1 MQWGGEMKLAF
12 AGAPALC
19 LFSCLICAAW
29 AGCGGSGAPDDG
41 VLPDILIPPVDSV
54 AGDPSAADTVIP
66 DVAETWVR
74 DVPEYA
80 DISGLD
86 LGAVECGEDGD
97 CPQSGKPCEWVRCDI
112 GTGSCVQS
120 NSSKSGDMCDEGYR
134 CRKDGRCED
143 GVCAYH
149 SVECRDC
156 GDGVCFSVGEN
167 CSDCPAD
174 CGNCPEMETDC
185 QDGLDEDY
193 DGLTDCLD
201 KADCGRDPRCGVW
214 KCVHDPIE
222 EFMVCGQS
230 LAVEPFGTAVHPDV
244 EGCGVVPDE
253 FSSVIYRF
261 ESTADQQVKVGLTPA
276 SASDQFRVFVLEG
289 MCNPEYCIKAG
300 NNNVDATFTA
310 HRNWTYYLLIDTTT
324 DFAEEVTVQ
333 VDCQP

>member
-1 MQWGGEMKLAF
+1 MKLAST
-12 AGAPALC
+12 GTPALYL
-19 LFSCLICAAW
+19 LFSLICALG
-29 AGCGGSGAPDDG
+29 AGCGSEGAPDDG
-41 VLPDILIPPVDSV
+41 AMPDILFPPVDSV
-54 AGDPSAADTVIP
+54 AVDSATADITPP
-66 DVAETWVR
+66 DVDDTWVR
-74 DVPEYA
+74 DVPEYV
-80 DISGLD
+80 DISGVD

-97 CPQSGKPCEWVRCDI
+97 CPQSGKPCEWVRCDL

-174 CGNCPEMETDC
+174 CGICPEMESEC

-201 KADCGRDPRCGVW
+201 EEDCDWDPRCGDW
-214 KCVHDPIE
+214 KCTDFTID

-230 LAVEPFGTAVHPDV
+230 LAVEPFGMSVYDELEA
-244 EGCGVVPDE
+244 CGMLPTWDS
-253 FSSVIYRF
+253 FIYRF

-276 SASDQFRVFVLEG
+276 SAGDQFRVFVLEG

-300 NNNVDATFTA
+300 NNNVDATFNA
-310 HRNWTYYLLIDTTT
+310 HRDWTYYLLIDTTS
-324 DFAEEVTVQ
+324 DFAGEVTVE
-333 VDCQP
+333 VTCG